1 MSRVHGFSLL
11 QLLMTLL
18 LGGIVL
24 SFAIPA
30 WSGMVRERVLQAYIS
45 RLNVLLLRARNDALL
60 RQQPVYVCAANM
72 KLNQDPQ
79 GCFANPPSSAGER
92 LWSEGVL
99 LYQDRAGGRLALYDS
114 KEALQVLP
122 LKATPAAPQLLVS
135 VPRFE
140 VGEWG
145 GLKNVQSV
153 RFTVQDQHGGC
164 QQLLVSVPMRIRAL
178 PC

>member
-1 MSRVHGFSLL
+1 MARVHGFSLL
-11 QLLMTLL
+11 QMLMTLL

-24 SFAIPA
+24 SFAVPA
-30 WSGMVRERVLQAYIS
+30 WSGMARERVLQAYIG
-45 RLNVLLLRARNDALL
+45 RLHVLLLRARNDALL
-60 RQQPVYVCAANM
+60 RQQPVYVCAVNM

-79 GCFANPPSSAGER
+79 GCFANPPLSAGVR
-92 LWSEGVL
+92 HWHEGVL
-99 LYQDRAGGRLALYDS
+99 LYQDRVGGRLALYDS

-164 QQLLVSVPMRIRAL
+164 RQLQVSVPMRIRAQ